1 MIIAKIYNIL
11 ICILFFS
18 DFILKHFGHDIDV
31 SRKVNKDKMRLRKLT
46 IREMNK
52 SVADMMRSFRAGTYN
67 LKKVRDDD
75 DGEADSEEDDDDNE

>member
-1 MIIAKIYNIL
+1 
-11 ICILFFS
+11 
-18 DFILKHFGHDIDV
+18 
-31 SRKVNKDKMRLRKLT
+31 
-46 IREMNK
+46 MNK